1 MRLRVGTPELDSL
14 VVLQCSRRDDII
26 GWMAGGT
33 QHDIWNETQREIS
46 SRVTLRKMEREREQ
60 VPQ

>member
-1 MRLRVGTPELDSL
+1 
-14 VVLQCSRRDDII
+14 
-26 GWMAGGT
+26 MAGGT